1 MNGPTLD
8 LHTLRSFVT
17 GVELGGFGRAA
28 DRVGRSSSA
37 VSAQLKRLSDQIGQP
52 LLRRQGRHRIVTPAG
67 EILLAYARRLLELND
82 EALAALQEEGLAGT
96 VRIGVQEDFGENFL
110 ADVLSRFIA
119 AHPKVTVEAQVS
131 RNAALLSQVR
141 SGRLDLALA
150 WESDTVSPYRETLG
164 TLPMCWI
171 GREGDGYRRSRPVS
185 LAAFEPPCAMRTAAT
200 EALDRANLRWRA
212 AFTGSSLATIWAA
225 VQAGLGITV
234 RTPAGMPPSLRV
246 LPGLPK
252 LPKIDVI
259 LHRSSAKPSG
269 AVQALAGIIRENTG
283 VVLNQATRRHR

>member
-52 LLRRQGRHRIVTPAG
+52 LLRKQGRNRIVTPAG

-110 ADVLSRFIA
+110 AQVLSRFIA

-131 RNAALLSQVR
+131 RNAALLSQIR

-150 WESDTVSPYRETLG
+150 WESDTVSPYREILG

-171 GREGDGYRRSRPVS
+171 GREGDGYRRSRPVA

-200 EALDRANLRWRA
+200 EALDRANLPWRA

-234 RTPAGMPPSLRV
+234 RTPAGMPPALRV

-252 LPKIDVI
+252 LPKIDVV
-259 LHRSSAKPSG
+259 LHRSSSKPSG
-269 AVQALAGIIRENTG
+269 AVQALAAIIRENTG
-283 VVLNQATRRHR
+283 VVLIQATRRHR